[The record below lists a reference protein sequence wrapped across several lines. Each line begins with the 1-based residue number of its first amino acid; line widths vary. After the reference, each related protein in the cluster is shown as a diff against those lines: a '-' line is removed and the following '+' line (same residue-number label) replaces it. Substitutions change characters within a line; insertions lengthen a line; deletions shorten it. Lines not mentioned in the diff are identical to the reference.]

1 MDPKSKA
8 GTAPAGNAAGWA
20 AAADSGPRGPEQD
33 QAWAHF
39 RQLLD
44 HRHYEEAEETCK
56 RGLEEQP
63 GDFRWRLGLS
73 LALLGARKNELAL
86 RLALTLVNDRPDHPE
101 SYRTLALAWL
111 GLGKKEIAL
120 EWANLARQ
128 KSPTPEYTRFVE
140 RMRRTSG
147 VESPP
152 RAAPDEAFFP
162 DDEPEEPR
170 EQTRIVNLAT
180 LKAAVAAPA
189 HERQNELVTQ
199 IFQRET
205 HEHKPALPPNA
216 LLEAQIHRLFGAS
229 LFGVWDTSTREI
241 LVPAPHAVRKAKD
254 RRRLYLGLATA
265 VAVGLAAAVLVRT
278 GVKEQSRRAVVAE
291 VEALSRLIESG
302 ALPQAAEILPKVET
316 TVRLAGQA
324 QQHQPG
330 LVRAQ
335 AVLYRHHDAAPER
348 RAFVEAELASGRLGE
363 SDAQLI
369 RALLYSWEER
379 ALFRSELE
387 ALRALRPKDPE
398 VAFLLATAHDAAKD
412 EEAATELYKAADELE
427 PAYLP
432 HAAFQVDHA
441 LRRQAHNEMM
451 RMVEMMRDVH
461 PMSPWT
467 HLAVK
472 MLPPEEGASANE
484 TSSKSAAN
492 PIGTPPVVEAEL
504 LLLEARRLLATRGL
518 AVALPKVDL
527 AVMTLKGDPTFMLD
541 FATRLADGAPTLA
554 AHLTT
559 LPTWPKDAPAARTL
573 LARLQS
579 PVADATPTRVD
590 ADPAPDRRPTEPVKR
605 PTKRKRTKRR
615 GR

>member
-1 MDPKSKA
+1 MMGMDRKA
-8 GTAPAGNAAGWA
+8 KAQSEPAAIVEGRASTN
-20 AAADSGPRGPEQD
+20 DQD
-33 QAWAHF
+33 EAWAQF
-39 RQLLD
+39 RRLLD

-56 RGLEEQP
+56 RALEVQP

-152 RAAPDEAFFP
+152 RAAPGEAFFP
-162 DDEPEEPR
+162 EDPVEEPR
-170 EQTRIVNLAT
+170 EETRIVNLAT

-254 RRRLYLGLATA
+254 RRRLYLGLAA
-265 VAVGLAAAVLVRT
+265 SVAVGLAAAVLVRT
-278 GVKEQSRRAVVAE
+278 GVKEQNRRAVVSE

-324 QQHQPG
+324 QRHQPG
-330 LVRAQ
+330 LVMAQ

-348 RAFVEAELASGRLGE
+348 RAFVEAELVNGKMSE
-363 SDAQLI
+363 TDQQVV
-369 RALLYSWEER
+369 RALLSSWEDR
-379 ALFRSELE
+379 ALHRSELE

-412 EEAATELYKAADELE
+412 NEAATQLYKEADELE

-432 HAAFQVDHA
+432 HAAYQVDHA
-441 LRRQAHNEMM
+441 LRRQANNEMM

-467 HLAVK
+467 RLAVK
-472 MLPPEEGASANE
+472 MLPPEEGAGADE

-492 PIGTPPVVEAEL
+492 PIITPPVVEAEL
-504 LLLEARRLLATRGL
+504 LLLEARRLFATRG
-518 AVALPKVDL
+518 VAAAAAKLDL
-527 AVMTLKGDPTFMLD
+527 AVLTLKGDPTFMLD
-541 FATRLADGAPTLA
+541 FATRLADSAPALV
-554 AHLTT
+554 AHLAT
-559 LPTWPKDAPAARTL
+559 LPTWPKNSPSAGAL

-590 ADPAPDRRPTEPVKR
+590 ADPVPDRRPTEPVKR
-605 PTKRKRTKRR
+605 PTKRKRNKRR